1 MVNVM
6 YSQTEHF
13 MLNYIL
19 RIQMIISDK
28 DKNEYN
34 MALHN
39 FMLDTNNRYGMQA
52 GGSVFLANKV
62 IKIIKDD
69 ELIDTFASDVTIQD
83 NIGAGLFC
91 LVIENQKAIQ
101 AHAGKMFF
109 WPSKYKIDY
118 NYGILSIEDENIK
131 ILVV

>member
-1 MVNVM
+1 
-6 YSQTEHF
+6 
-13 MLNYIL
+13 
-19 RIQMIISDK
+19 MIISDK

-109 WPSKYKIDY
+109 LPSKYKIEY